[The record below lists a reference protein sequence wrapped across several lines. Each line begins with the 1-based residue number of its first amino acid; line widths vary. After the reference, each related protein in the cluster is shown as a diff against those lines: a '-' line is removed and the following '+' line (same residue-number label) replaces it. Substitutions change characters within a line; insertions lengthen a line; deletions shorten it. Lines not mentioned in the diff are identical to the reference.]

1 MTVLC
6 KKVMS
11 FSKIW
16 AIRSCALNHWSV
28 NLLWRVIDGARK
40 MPFHNYLIQ
49 QKIRLKNCAQWGL
62 KLPKINYFRL
72 CIVCNEQVKRYFTQ
86 IGSDLFDKAIVDE
99 SAKNNMKK
107 PLGFTFNIK
116 SFKKSFRQNLGQIFD
131 SKNLKFRRKFTSWH
145 LPISLSLSLSLSPPL
160 TPFLRCF
167 WM

>member
-1 MTVLC
+1 M
-6 KKVMS
+6 
-11 FSKIW
+11 
-16 AIRSCALNHWSV
+16 
-28 NLLWRVIDGARK
+28 
-40 MPFHNYLIQ
+40 
-49 QKIRLKNCAQWGL
+49 
-62 KLPKINYFRL
+62 PKINYFRL

-145 LPISLSLSLSLSPPL
+145 LPISLSLSLSLSLSSPYPIFAML
-160 TPFLRCF
+160 LNVVAVVAQTTCYNWIR
-167 WM
+167 